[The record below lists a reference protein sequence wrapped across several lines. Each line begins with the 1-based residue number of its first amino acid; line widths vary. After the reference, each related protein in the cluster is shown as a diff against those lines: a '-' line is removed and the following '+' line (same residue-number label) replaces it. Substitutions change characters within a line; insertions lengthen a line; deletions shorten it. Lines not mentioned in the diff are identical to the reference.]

1 MRIFFPKYIIELQID
16 SFQWIETTNNN
27 NNNNKSYETKDW
39 IHFRDFETNKN
50 DWNFWYKFVVSF
62 QRFWKGLQVL
72 SPSFGK
78 GSDLSVINSMYGWM
92 WAAGIWFL
100 VLCVMLSKPLNLNK
114 SFCDRALLSHCSPF
128 DVFFS
133 TTSPLHN
140 THYILMSFSPFSS
153 DSLSFNLKLFR
164 QKGKTFSFDIYMKY
178 MLFSFKSYY
187 LIVNSFHIINQTKQM
202 LNKWF

>member
-1 MRIFFPKYIIELQID
+1 MKRKIEFISEILKPIKMTEIFG
-16 SFQWIETTNNN
+16 TNLL
-27 NNNNKSYETKDW
+27 W
-39 IHFRDFETNKN
+39 VFRDFGK
-50 DWNFWYKFVVSF
+50 DYKFWV
-62 QRFWKGLQVL
+62 RVL
-72 SPSFGK
+72 GRVRIYQWSTF
-78 GSDLSVINSMYGWM
+78 SMYGWM
-92 WAAGIWFL
+92 WAPGIWFL